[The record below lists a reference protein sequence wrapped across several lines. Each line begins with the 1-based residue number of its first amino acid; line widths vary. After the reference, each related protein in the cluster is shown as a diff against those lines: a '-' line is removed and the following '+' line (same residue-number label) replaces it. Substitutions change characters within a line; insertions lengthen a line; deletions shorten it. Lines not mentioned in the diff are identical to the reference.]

1 MRSIWRGAASACGRW
16 SSAWR
21 SDPLGRGCACGWA
34 GGWCLL
40 PTQRL
45 LLARSPVDGRVAVLR
60 ASLVREEH
68 QLLGAVAV
76 GVDVGD
82 ELQAL
87 ALQLPKPQVG
97 DLNRRLLVRRQ
108 NDPCLA

>member
-21 SDPLGRGCACGWA
+21 WDRLGRGCACGWVDA
-34 GGWCLL
+34 GCLL
-40 PTQRL
+40 PTERL
-45 LLARSPVDGRVAVLR
+45 LLARPAVDGRVAVLR
-60 ASLVREEH
+60 AGLVREEH
-68 QLLGAVAV
+68 QLLGAVVV

-87 ALQLPKPQVG
+87 ALQLAKPQVG
-97 DLNRRLLVRRQ
+97 DLDRRLLVRRQ